1 MSVASNAMCKFGGPG
16 PRGAYHERWIAAN
29 SWRCPVDLEDFT
41 IAVYCLV
48 DELLVE
54 VCAHPDWQRVR
65 RRGPAPTLADSEVVT
80 MEVVGEFLGLDQDA
94 AIYRYFHREH
104 PDWFPAVRHVHRTT
118 FARQAANLWVV
129 KERLWGGV
137 RDRVP
142 YDPAL
147 SFVDSVPTP
156 VCRFGR
162 AYGCRRFR
170 GQAAFGRDTGSK
182 ATFYGFR
189 HHLRICWPGLLTAV
203 SVAPANIHDRDLVP
217 ELVAGAV
224 GQVLGDRNYW
234 DPKLMAEL
242 VPAGITLRA
251 PFKKRASDPDP
262 LGSRVLTQVRWR
274 IETVASQLVERYH
287 LKRLWARDAWHL
299 TSRVLRKI
307 LSHTIAV
314 LLCLE
319 RGYPPL
325 QFAQL
330 LD

>member
-1 MSVASNAMCKFGGPG
+1 
-16 PRGAYHERWIAAN
+16 
-29 SWRCPVDLEDFT
+29 VDLEAFM

-48 DELLVE
+48 DEVLAELRT
-54 VCAHPDWQRVR
+54 HPDWQRVR
-65 RRGPAPTLADSEVVT
+65 RRGPAPTLADAEVLT
-80 MEVVGEFLGLDQDA
+80 MEVVGEFLGVDQDA
-94 AIYRYFHREH
+94 ALYHYFRREH
-104 PDWFPAVRHVHRTT
+104 PALFPALTRIHRTT
-118 FARQAANLWVV
+118 FVRQAANLWVV
-129 KERLWGGV
+129 KERLWRV
-137 RDRVP
+137 VLDRLP

-147 SFVDSVPTP
+147 SCIDSVPTP

-162 AYGCRRFR
+162 AYTCARFR

-189 HHLRICWPGLLTAV
+189 HHLRICWPGVVRAV
-203 SVAPANIHDRDLVP
+203 SIAPANVHDRDLVP
-217 ELVAGAV
+217 ELVEGAI

-242 VPAGITLRA
+242 VPAGIMLQA

-262 LGSRVLTQVRWR
+262 LGSRVLTRVRWR
-274 IETVASQLVERYH
+274 IETVAAQLVQRYQ
-287 LKRLWARDAWHL
+287 LKRIWARDAWHL

-314 LLCLE
+314 WLCLE
-319 RGYPPL
+319 RGHSPL